1 MEVRRAKTS
10 GFCFGVSLALEKL
23 DAEVEKH
30 DTPIATLGPIIHN
43 PQVLKRYEDLNVR
56 CLEHAEEAK
65 SDERVV
71 IRAHGVPR
79 DTETT
84 LTESCE
90 EVVDATCPKVKR
102 AQLGILNMINKGC
115 FLLLYGEK
123 DHPEVRGLMSYAD
136 DKAFLF
142 NSLEELKKFPLSA
155 DIDYCLA
162 AQTTQDRE
170 EFAQIDT
177 YLQEQLHER
186 LQVLNTICNA
196 TRERQQEAIALA
208 KEVDAM
214 VVVGGYSSGNT
225 RRLADVSRAQGCPT
239 FHVEQPEELSASD
252 FAGMKVV
259 GLTAGA
265 STPRSIIDATEEFL
279 NTL

>member
-30 DTPIATLGPIIHN
+30 DTKIATLGPIIHN

-56 CLEHAEEAK
+56 CLENAEEANA
-65 SDERVV
+65 DERVV
-71 IRAHGVPR
+71 IRAHGIPR
-79 DTETT
+79 ETETT
-84 LTESCE
+84 LSESCE

-102 AQLGILNMINKGC
+102 AQLGIFNMIRKGC

-123 DHPEVRGLMSYAD
+123 DHPEVRGLMSYAG

-170 EFAQIDT
+170 EFARIDE
-177 YLQEQLHER
+177 YLQGQLQEH

-225 RRLADVSRAQGCPT
+225 RRLADVSRAQGCLT
-239 FHVEQPEELSASD
+239 FHVEQPEELSEAD

-279 NTL
+279 KKL

>member
-1 MEVRRAKTS
+1 MEVRRATTS
-10 GFCFGVSLALEKL
+10 GFCFGVSLALQKL

-30 DTPIATLGPIIHN
+30 DAKIATLGPIIHN
-43 PQVLKRYEDLNVR
+43 PQVLERYETLNVR
-56 CLEHAEEAK
+56 CLKRAEEANRN
-65 SDERVV
+65 ERVV

-79 DTETT
+79 ETEAT
-84 LTESCE
+84 LNDACK

-102 AQLGILNMINKGC
+102 AQLGIHNMISKDR

-123 DHPEVRGLMSYAD
+123 DHPEVRGLMSYAGD
-136 DKAFLF
+136 RAFLF
-142 NSLEELKKFPLSA
+142 NSLEELKNFPLSA
-155 DIDYCLA
+155 DIEYCLA

-170 EFAQIDT
+170 EFDRIDK
-177 YLQEQLHER
+177 YLQGQLFER

-225 RRLADVSRAQGCPT
+225 RRLADVSRAQGCLT

-252 FAGMKVV
+252 FKGMKVV

-265 STPRSIIDATEEFL
+265 STPRSIIDSTEEFL
-279 NTL
+279 NKL

>member
-23 DAEVEKH
+23 DAEVEKN
-30 DTPIATLGPIIHN
+30 DAKIATLGPIIHN
-43 PQVLKRYEDLNVR
+43 PQVLEQYKNMNVR
-56 CLEHAEEAK
+56 CLEHADDANK
-65 SDERVV
+65 DERVI
-71 IRAHGVPR
+71 IRAHGIPR
-79 DTETT
+79 ETETT
-84 LTESCE
+84 LTDSCK

-102 AQLGILNMINKGC
+102 AQLGIYNMIGKGC

-123 DHPEVRGLMSYAD
+123 DHPEVRGLMSYAGD
-136 DKAFLF
+136 RAFLF

-170 EFAQIDT
+170 EFSRIDE
-177 YLQEQLHER
+177 YLQEKLAER

-208 KEVDAM
+208 KKVDAM

-225 RRLADVSRAQGCPT
+225 RRLADVSRAQGCLT
-239 FHVEQPEELSASD
+239 FHVERPEELSASD
-252 FAGMKVV
+252 FKGMKVV

-279 NTL
+279 MNL

>member
-1 MEVRRAKTS
+1 MEVRRATTS
-10 GFCFGVSLALEKL
+10 GFCFGVSLALQKL

-30 DTPIATLGPIIHN
+30 DAKIATLGPIIHN
-43 PQVLKRYEDLNVR
+43 PQVLERYKNLNVR
-56 CLEHAEEAK
+56 CLKCASEA
-65 SDERVV
+65 DAHERVV
-71 IRAHGVPR
+71 IRAHGVPKE
-79 DTETT
+79 TEAT
-84 LTESCE
+84 LTDVCK

-102 AQLGILNMINKGC
+102 AQLGIHNMSSRDC

-123 DHPEVRGLMSYAD
+123 DHPEVRGLMSYAG

-142 NSLEELKKFPLSA
+142 NSLDELKNFPLSA
-155 DIDYCLA
+155 DIEYCLA

-170 EFAQIDT
+170 EFDRIDE
-177 YLQEQLHER
+177 YLQEQLCER
-186 LQVLNTICNA
+186 LKVLNTICNA

-225 RRLADVSRAQGCPT
+225 RRLADVSRAQGCLT
-239 FHVEQPEELSASD
+239 FHVEQPDELSASN
-252 FAGMKVV
+252 FEGMKVV

-279 NTL
+279 NKL

>member
-30 DTPIATLGPIIHN
+30 DTKIATLGPIIHN
-43 PQVLKRYEDLNVR
+43 PQVLKRYEEKDVR
-56 CLEHAEEAK
+56 CLDTAEDATA
-65 SDERVV
+65 DERVI

-79 DTETT
+79 ETEAT
-84 LTESCE
+84 LADACKD
-90 EVVDATCPKVKR
+90 VVDATCPKVKR
-102 AQLGILNMINKGC
+102 AQLGIFNMIRKGC

-123 DHPEVRGLMSYAD
+123 NHPEVRGLMSYANG
-136 DKAFLF
+136 KAFLF
-142 NSLEELKKFPLSA
+142 NSLEELKNFTLSA
-155 DIDYCLA
+155 DIEYCLA

-170 EFAQIDT
+170 EFSRIVE
-177 YLQEQLHER
+177 YLHNELHEKLR
-186 LQVLNTICNA
+186 VLNTICNA
-196 TRERQQEAIALA
+196 TRERQQEAIAIA

-214 VVVGGYSSGNT
+214 VVVGGYNSGNT
-225 RRLADVSRAQGCPT
+225 RRLADVSRAQGCLT
-239 FHVEQPEELSASD
+239 FHVEQPQELSAED
-252 FAGMKVV
+252 FKGMNTV

-279 NTL
+279 KQL